1 MNVTVSHI
9 RSALQECYPPVLSA
23 VKCLVRVI
31 LTITWAKI

>member
-9 RSALQECYPPVLSA
+9 RSTLQECYPPREA